1 MPTVLYF
8 KGKFLICN
16 CKKLENGKILDWK
29 LEKIC
34 KSTAQPMENQ
44 VLTFFFI
51 FGGQHGKIL
60 LVDIVASKKKKVNTW
75 FSMGWAVLLQIFSN
89 FFACPTHVAFA
100 YGENEFMLLQMKGL
114 VWGTGQALLR
124 SPRGRNASRDG
135 LVKLGWVHCL
145 QYTLNCFQ
153 YNVCGLCR
161 CEPSN
166 HSLTLHNDIWKSSIS
181 IGLKAC
187 MFKSSLLSH
196 HSWSAVYCN

>member
-1 MPTVLYF
+1 MYCKQCTQPNLTRPSLDAFHPLGLLSRACPVPQTKPF
-8 KGKFLICN
+8 ICN
-16 CKKLENGKILDWK
+16 NIN
-29 LEKIC
+29 
-34 KSTAQPMENQ
+34 S
-44 VLTFFFI
+44 
-51 FGGQHGKIL
+51 
-60 LVDIVASKKKKVNTW
+60 
-75 FSMGWAVLLQIFSN
+75 FSPYAKANVHRMFAVRRMF
-89 FFACPTHVAFA
+89 AFA

-166 HSLTLHNDIWKSSIS
+166 HQLTLHNDIWKSSIS

-187 MFKSSLLSH
+187 KFKSSLLSH